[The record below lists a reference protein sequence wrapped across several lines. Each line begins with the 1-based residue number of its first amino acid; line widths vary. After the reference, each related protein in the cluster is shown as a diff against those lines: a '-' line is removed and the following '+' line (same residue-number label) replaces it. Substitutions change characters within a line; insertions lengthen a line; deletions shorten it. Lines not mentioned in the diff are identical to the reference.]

1 MSSEKKARNLFK
13 GLGSSPYLLPL
24 LKYIAAAC
32 PAYSDIE
39 SYFRTVRRLY
49 GYSHGLPTSKVIAT
63 NLRTLVKYSLVE
75 KHDRRWK
82 ITAKGRLILDFEKT
96 FEEPEQTVYFWIG
109 GLTRFSTNQAF
120 SKISSFLSQWHDFQD
135 LSSLDAERK
144 LTLQALVRPNPGY
157 TESIALRQDQVL
169 CGLMYELD
177 EARLSNISRD
187 SMVLAEAQKY
197 SGMLDFLYVH
207 LTARLQ
213 HPVAD
218 FEHACLASGSGST
231 HWDKVIGIAN
241 CKTRDVRFYDVQS
254 RSLSSLTDAQTDKAF
269 SRLAAL
275 RALDHACDELSN
287 PTAKATVS
295 RAMANMSDEILLL
308 ERELAELEFTGF
320 ETEQGAIRSLQLIK
334 DKLLGLSI
342 SSKSLDEAIR
352 NIKAYAERKGLS
364 ADRRQNLLSVLV
376 TVGIPS

>member
-24 LKYIAAAC
+24 LKYIAAAS

-82 ITAKGRLILDFEKT
+82 TTAKGKLILDFEKT
-96 FEEPEQTVYFWIG
+96 FEEPEQTVYLWIA
-109 GLTRFSTNQAF
+109 GLTRFSTNQSLGMIAN
-120 SKISSFLSQWHDFQD
+120 FLSQWHDFQD
-135 LSSLDAERK
+135 LNSLDAERK
-144 LTLQALVRPNPGY
+144 LTLQALVRLNPGY
-157 TESIALRQDQVL
+157 TESIAFWQDQVL
-169 CGLMYELD
+169 CGLTYRLD
-177 EARLSNISRD
+177 EARLSKVSRD
-187 SMVLAEAQKY
+187 SLVLDEAQKY

-218 FEHACLASGSGST
+218 FEHACLACGSGST

-241 CKTRDVRFYDVQS
+241 CKARDIRFYDVQS
-254 RSLSSLTDAQTDKAF
+254 RCLSSLTVAQTDKAF
-269 SRLAAL
+269 SRLAVL
-275 RALDHACDELSN
+275 RAVDHACDELSN

-295 RAMANMSDEILLL
+295 KAMANMSNEILLL
-308 ERELAELEFTGF
+308 ERELAELEFTDF

-352 NIKAYAERKGLS
+352 NIKAYAERKGLH
-364 ADRRQNLLSVLV
+364 ADRRQKLLSILV